1 MRGND
6 ASGEAGT
13 KPWSVARNDAK
24 YESATGEWIGMN
36 DLELFEEM
44 VRLARGNAP
53 CALAIVI
60 DSKGSAP
67 RKAGAKMIV
76 KGDGSSLGTIGG
88 GKVEMEVIDAA
99 LAAIVRGT
107 PATLSL
113 ALTEEYGHVCG
124 GSLLVYVEPLGL
136 APRLVIVGAGH
147 VGRAL
152 ATVARFAGFRVIV
165 SDERAE
171 FAAKEQV
178 PDAHGLFHGD
188 AEKALAALPVDA
200 GTFVVI
206 ASHSHELDFAAV
218 RAALATPA
226 RYIGLIGS
234 KRKREVLLKELKT
247 EGFSAEDLARLY
259 TPVGLPIGGDSPEEI
274 AVSIVAQLIQKRT
287 GRGN

>member
-1 MRGND
+1 
-6 ASGEAGT
+6 
-13 KPWSVARNDAK
+13 
-24 YESATGEWIGMN
+24 MN

-44 VRLARGNAP
+44 IRLARGSAP

-60 DSKGSAP
+60 ESKGSAP

-76 KGDGSSLGTIGG
+76 KGDGATLGTIGG

-99 LAAIVRGT
+99 LAAIARGT
-107 PATLSL
+107 PSTISL

-124 GSLLVYVEPLGL
+124 GSILVYIEPLGL

-165 SDERAE
+165 SDERPE
-171 FAAKEQV
+171 FAARKQV
-178 PDAHGLFHGD
+178 PDAHEILHGD
-188 AEKALAALPVDA
+188 AEKALTALPVDSD
-200 GTFVVI
+200 TYMVI
-206 ASHSHELDFAAV
+206 ATHSHECDFAAV
-218 RAALATPA
+218 RAALKTPA

-234 KRKREVLLKELKT
+234 KRKREVLFGELRQ
-247 EGFSAEDLARLY
+247 EGFSAEDLARLH

>member
-1 MRGND
+1 
-6 ASGEAGT
+6 
-13 KPWSVARNDAK
+13 
-24 YESATGEWIGMN
+24 MN

-60 DSKGSAP
+60 ESKGSAP
-67 RKAGAKMIV
+67 RKSGAKMIV
-76 KGDGSSLGTIGG
+76 KSDGSTLGTIGG
-88 GKVEMEVIDAA
+88 GKVEMEVVDAA
-99 LAAIVRGT
+99 RAAMGRGT
-107 PATLSL
+107 RATPSL
-113 ALTEEYGHVCG
+113 ALNEEYGHVCG

-152 ATVARFAGFRVIV
+152 ATVARFAGFRVTV
-165 SDERAE
+165 SDERAD
-171 FAAKEQV
+171 FAAGGQV
-178 PDAHGLFHGD
+178 PDAHEILHGD
-188 AEKALAALPVDA
+188 AEKALNALPVDA
-200 GTFVVI
+200 GTYLVI
-206 ASHSHELDFAAV
+206 ATHSHECDFAAV
-218 RAALATPA
+218 RAALKTPA

-234 KRKREVLLKELKT
+234 KRKREILFRELGQ
-247 EGFSAEDLARLY
+247 EGFSAETLARLH

>member
-1 MRGND
+1 M
-6 ASGEAGT
+6 
-13 KPWSVARNDAK
+13 K
-24 YESATGEWIGMN
+24 
-36 DLELFEEM
+36 DLELFEEV

-60 DSKGSAP
+60 ESRGSAP
-67 RKAGAKMIV
+67 RKSGAKMIV
-76 KGDGSSLGTIGG
+76 KGDGSTLGTIGG
-88 GKVEMEVIDAA
+88 GKVEMEVIDKA
-99 LAAIVRGT
+99 LAAIARGT
-107 PATLSL
+107 PATISL
-113 ALTEEYGHVCG
+113 ALTEAYGHVCG
-124 GSLLVYVEPLGL
+124 GSLTIYIEPLGL

-171 FAAKEQV
+171 YASREQV
-178 PDAHGLFHGD
+178 PDAHEIFHDD
-188 AEKALAALPVDA
+188 AEKALSAVPVDA
-200 GTFVVI
+200 GPYVVI

-218 RAALATPA
+218 RAALKTPA

-234 KRKREVLLKELKT
+234 KRKREVLFGNLRQ
-247 EGFSAEDLARLY
+247 EGFSEEDLARLY